1 MGCID
6 GTVVAYGTFHS
17 GSPSK
22 NDGYMGIY
30 VYPTRHVV
38 VRTFGDD
45 DDDVVDDDD
54 GIIEWEILWWAW
66 WFVVVVV
73 LV

>member
-38 VRTFGDD
+38 VVVRTFG
-45 DDDVVDDDD
+45 DDDD
-54 GIIEWEILWWAW
+54 GIIEWEILWWFFA
-66 WFVVVVV
+66 VVVPV
-73 LV
+73 